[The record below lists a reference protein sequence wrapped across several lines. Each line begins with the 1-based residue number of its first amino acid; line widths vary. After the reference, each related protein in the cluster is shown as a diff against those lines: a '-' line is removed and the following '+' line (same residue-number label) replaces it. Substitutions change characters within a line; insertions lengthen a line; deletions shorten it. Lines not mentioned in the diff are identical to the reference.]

1 MARLFSDR
9 GTTAG
14 RPSLLKALERVA
26 TRPGPQAVLL
36 YRLSRRLWLR
46 RLEFPSEL
54 LWRVNY
60 FLTGADIHPGAEI
73 GGGLRLTHTAGV
85 VIGKGVR
92 IGSNVTLL
100 HGVTLG
106 GSAKGWFDGTFADGF
121 PEIGDDTEIMA
132 GAKAGASSG
141 RTPCWPGTSPTAR
154 PTRPAG
160 RTGSSGSRSS
170 SSSSAWKPW
179 NGNSPRPATPPPRAS
194 RTGRICPR
202 REREAPPRR
211 TMRSARPELK
221 PGNRGG
227 RDAVGCRCVL
237 PGRGGL
243 RRTGGRPQDRARAP
257 GSDRRPHAD
266 PATGVRGKSALGLGH
281 LLYRRR
287 RATSSA

>member
-132 GAKAGASSG
+132 GAKVLGPITVGRGCFIGANAVLARDLPDGEAYTPG
-141 RTPCWPGTSPTAR
+141 RENRELREQVQQLIERVEAL
-154 PTRPAG
+154 
-160 RTGSSGSRSS
+160 
-170 SSSSAWKPW
+170 
-179 NGNSPRPATPPPRAS
+179 
-194 RTGRICPR
+194 
-202 REREAPPRR
+202 ERELAKARDP
-211 TMRSARPELK
+211 SA
-221 PGNRGG
+221 
-227 RDAVGCRCVL
+227 
-237 PGRGGL
+237 
-243 RRTGGRPQDRARAP
+243 Q
-257 GSDRRPHAD
+257 
-266 PATGVRGKSALGLGH
+266 GK
-281 LLYRRR
+281 
-287 RATSSA
+287 